1 MFPSKPWTVASQQRN
16 LREEDDA
23 AVAFVLHGHAENE
36 QAIADDVSESTNR
49 KDATILCGSSIPRK
63 AATLPLEILTV
74 AVDSEENNPPQPL
87 TAPKVGETKPKFRVT
102 HDMDFNRDDT
112 LLFNYL
118 FSEGHSDEE
127 ILVRMLQYRL
137 TRRHIQTLIPGRPID
152 GRVIEMVAM
161 RNTCSIQH
169 VRHPFFWCLPPAF
182 AEGVA
187 KGLSLEELTETYI
200 PFWVKPSRFLN
211 NMFQLGRIHD
221 LMTSPVYAPLKV
233 NTPNNLRVW
242 PIRRGQGI
250 PNCNTSDSSGA
261 WVISCLDPKG
271 CFNSLDISG
280 VVNTNM

>member
-87 TAPKVGETKPKFRVT
+87 TAPVGETKPKFRVT

-112 LLFNYL
+112 L
-118 FSEGHSDEE
+118 E

-211 NMFQLGRIHD
+211 NVLNFILYVLNKIF
-221 LMTSPVYAPLKV
+221 V
-233 NTPNNLRVW
+233 
-242 PIRRGQGI
+242 PIE
-250 PNCNTSDSSGA
+250 
-261 WVISCLDPKG
+261 
-271 CFNSLDISG
+271 DIFWH
-280 VVNTNM
+280 